1 MKYYIFAHGTM
12 KLSKNIDLA
21 NVISTAMIG
30 GFQEVSM
37 TKFYKMRAEENSK
50 KAIGKVKAAYE
61 TTKKKA
67 CNVKD
72 ALKN

>member
-1 MKYYIFAHGTM
+1 M

-21 NVISTAMIG
+21 TVILANMIG
-30 GFQEVSM
+30 GFEEVSM

-50 KAIGKVKAAYE
+50 KAINKVKAAYE
-61 TTKKKA
+61 ATKKQA
-67 CNVKD
+67 CGVKE